1 MTVIPYLS
9 ITVICYGSVET
20 AKRTQLVKDNWLPVL
35 SVLIGCVCGVVAIVT
50 GIDIGA
56 TNVLDAVAISIASGL
71 SAVGINQIPK
81 QLTKED

>member
-9 ITVICYGSVET
+9 ITVICYGSVEV
-20 AKRTQLVKDNWLPVL
+20 AKRTKIVPDNWLPVL
-35 SVLIGCVCGVVAIVT
+35 SVLIGCVCGTVAILS

-56 TNVLDAVAISIASGL
+56 TNVLDAIAVSIASGL

-81 QLTKED
+81 QLTK

>member
-9 ITVICYGSVET
+9 ITVICYGLVEV
-20 AKRTQLVKDNWLPVL
+20 AKHTQIVKDNWLPVL
-35 SVLIGCVCGVVAIVT
+35 SVLIGCFCGVVAIVA

>member
-9 ITVICYGSVET
+9 ITVIYYGTVEV
-20 AKRTQLVKDNWLPVL
+20 AKRTQVVKDNWLPVL
-35 SVLIGCVCGVVAIVT
+35 SVLMGCVCGAVAIIS

-56 TNVLDAVAISIASGL
+56 TNVLDAIAVSIASGL

-81 QLTKED
+81 QLTK

>member
-9 ITVICYGSVET
+9 ITVICYGIAEV
-20 AKRTQLVKDNWLPVL
+20 AKRTKIVPDNWLPVL
-35 SVLIGCVCGVVAIVT
+35 SVLIGCVCGAVAIIS

-56 TNVLDAVAISIASGL
+56 TNVLDEIAVSIASGL

-81 QLTKED
+81 QLTK